1 MLEKAFEQLDLI
13 YPELVDIRRDLHMNP
28 ELSFKEER
36 TPAFIA
42 GYLKELGLEVK
53 TKVGGNGVVGYL
65 KGGKPGKTIALR
77 ADFDALPIE
86 DEKDVPFKS
95 KVRGVMHACGHDIHT
110 AALLGAAKILSGMK
124 EQIPGNVVFLHQHA
138 EELAPGGAKSM
149 VEDGCLDGVD
159 EVYGAHVEVNYP
171 IGQVA
176 VNDGYVQAASDAF
189 DITINGKGGHAAE
202 PHWCIDPLVI
212 GSHLVVDLQHIISRR
227 VDPLQP
233 ALLTVGAFNSG
244 NAHNVIPDKAYI
256 KGTVRTYDKNVR
268 LQIEEEL
275 KLIAGQTAE
284 KYRAAIDVDYS
295 KGYIS
300 LYNHPKETAFIKDL
314 SKAIV
319 GEENVVVK
327 PPDMGGEDFAY
338 YVDAVPGSFFWV
350 GGGNPE
356 INAVYHHHHPK
367 FDVDEKSML
376 IIGKIFIS
384 AVMNS
389 NSEEFLKNTNNLA
402 FNRVR

>member
-1 MLEKAFEQLDLI
+1 MLEKAFEQLENS
-13 YPELVDIRRDLHMNP
+13 YQELVDIRRDLHMNP

-36 TPAFIA
+36 TPLFIA
-42 GYLKELGLEVK
+42 NYLKDLGLEVK
-53 TKVGGNGVVGYL
+53 TGVGGNGVVGYL

-86 DEKDVPFKS
+86 DEKEVPYKS
-95 KVRGVMHACGHDIHT
+95 QVPGVMHACGHDIHT
-110 AALLGAAKILSGMK
+110 AALLGTAKALAAVK
-124 EQIPGNVVFLHQHA
+124 EELAGNVVFLHQHA

-159 EVYGAHVEVNYP
+159 EVYGAHVEVNFP

-189 DITINGKGGHAAE
+189 DITIHGKGGHAAE

-212 GSHLVVDLQHIISRR
+212 GSHLVVDLQHIVSRR

-244 NAHNVIPDKAYI
+244 HAHNIIPDKAYL
-256 KGTVRTYDKNVR
+256 KGTVRTYDKEVR
-268 LQIEEEL
+268 LQMEKEL
-275 KLIAGQTAE
+275 KLIAQKTAE
-284 KYRAAIDVDYS
+284 KYDAEIDVAYS

-300 LYNHPKETAFIKDL
+300 LYNHPKETQFIKEL
-314 SKAIV
+314 SEEIV
-319 GEENVVVK
+319 GAENVVVK

-350 GGGNPE
+350 GGGNPD
-356 INAVYHHHHPK
+356 IKAVYPHHHPK

-376 IIGKIFIS
+376 TIGKIFIA
-384 AVMNS
+384 AVLNS
-389 NSEEFLKNTNNLA
+389 Q
-402 FNRVR
+402 